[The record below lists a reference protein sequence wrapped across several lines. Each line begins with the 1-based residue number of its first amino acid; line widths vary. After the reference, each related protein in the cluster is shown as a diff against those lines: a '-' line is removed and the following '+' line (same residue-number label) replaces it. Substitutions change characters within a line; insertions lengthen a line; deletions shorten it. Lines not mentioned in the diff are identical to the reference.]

1 MIAVDTNILIRFLTQ
16 DDIKQYKKA
25 LNLIKKYKIFIP
37 DTVIQETEWVL
48 RFAYKFEVDE
58 ICHAFTALF
67 GLENIKIN
75 NPEHISNVIKW
86 HKQGLDFSDAMH
98 LSNSGK
104 ANCLYS
110 FDKSFVKS
118 AQKVSSCE
126 VRLP

>member
-16 DDIKQYKKA
+16 DDNKQYKKA

-48 RFAYKFEVDE
+48 RFAYKFEVAE